1 MNSDPLVSARMRE
14 IQNSAAARRKKRE
27 DAAEEL
33 DRRKAKAEAERWQQV
48 SPRDVEAQEKIDALM
63 AKSTAEYER
72 QREIDAAKRHR
83 VWFDQMQSCK
93 TEFYDPTTSPF
104 RRGQCVI
111 LYAETNRHVNGTPLL
126 LRKSS
131 ICGKVSAGKKNSER
145 FKPN

>member
-33 DRRKAKAEAERWQQV
+33 DRRKAKAEAERRQQV
-48 SPRDVEAQEKIDALM
+48 SPRDVEAQEK
-63 AKSTAEYER
+63 
-72 QREIDAAKRHR
+72 IDAAKRHR

-111 LYAETNRHVNGTPLL
+111 LYAEGYRHVNGMTIAPQEVINLWEGQRRQEKQREVQAR
-126 LRKSS
+126 LRAA
-131 ICGKVSAGKKNSER
+131 AGMK
-145 FKPN
+145 